1 MPEWRSE
8 RIPTVGLVVALALAA
23 ARVGWNLARPEDLF
37 LDSWVLVH
45 VLQTLTG
52 EAERLPRGVLTLQYP
67 IAYLPFFPLAEAFGA
82 FATVKLVYPVVA
94 SLAAVPAY
102 MVVRRGPAPI
112 AGILAMLFL
121 PDLVVKA
128 LTGTPQ
134 GIALPLF
141 LLALF
146 FGMRGQRRAFVATAA
161 AILLVHHLTGLVTM
175 VLYYAMFV
183 LPRSREPGFLRREWP
198 YIAFFSA
205 WPLYWAWTF
214 FNTGQS
220 YMAPTLLLLVVL
232 FGAPLAGLLYLAA
245 PRIGRA
251 VEWLGLRVA
260 ALSAANL
267 LLVAGVIAAAGWS
280 LTGLLLESPGLST
293 DAAANRAVVA
303 LYSGLLVLGV
313 AAALARRHLGLT
325 VFIGAL
331 LGLGLVNL
339 SLGCQHVFDGLRVA
353 DYALL
358 GGVAALFAPGL
369 SARWLGRP
377 LLVAG
382 RDSGGRGRRPEAGA
396 GLRQAVCAY
405 DRPAGG
411 CPVDRGEHPRAGVV
425 RQRYQDVAPYPWRGE
440 PQRYVRGHVLAFRW
454 LPPEAIRGDP
464 QRQLPVSGPP
474 HQLRAPERLHAG
486 AGRRR
491 RLVQPDRAGG
501 PSPPRAPRWP
511 RRAGVRT
518 RRSDDMGAGA
528 RRDIGRRRDPAR

>member
-1 MPEWRSE
+1 MRMKYPATRS
-8 RIPTVGLVVALALAA
+8 IAKLLVSGLTAAHGSKACEPAFQPRMELA
-23 ARVGWNLARPEDLF
+23 
-37 LDSWVLVH
+37 
-45 VLQTLTG
+45 
-52 EAERLPRGVLTLQYP
+52 
-67 IAYLPFFPLAEAFGA
+67 FFPLAKAFGA

-146 FGMRGQRRAFVATAA
+146 FGMRGRRRAFVATAA

-198 YIAFFSA
+198 YIAFFAA

-220 YMAPTLLLLVVL
+220 YMAPILLLLVVF
-232 FGAPLAGLLYLAA
+232 FGAPLAGLLYLTA

-251 VEWLGLRVA
+251 VEWLGVRVA

-267 LLVAGVIAAAGWS
+267 LLVAGVAAAAGWS
-280 LTGLLLESPGLST
+280 LTGLVLESPGLST

-325 VFIGAL
+325 VFIAAL
-331 LGLGLVNL
+331 LGLGLADL
-339 SLGCQHVFDGLRVA
+339 SLGCQHIFDGLRVA

-377 LLVAG
+377 LLVAVATAVVV
-382 RDSGGRGRRPEAGA
+382 AGV
-396 GLRQAVCAY
+396 LRLEPGY
-405 DRPAGG
+405 DRLFAHTTGQLEAARWIEANTPEQVSVASDTKMSLLILGEANRNATFEGTYWLFDGSPLRPYVATLNANYRFRDRPISYVLLSDYMLERGADVTWFSPTLAADQALLGRLDGLGERVYERGG
-411 CPVDRGEHPRAGVV
+411 VTIWKLAPDVISAGVATPRV
-425 RQRYQDVAPYPWRGE
+425 DMTAE
-440 PQRYVRGHVLAFRW
+440 L
-454 LPPEAIRGDP
+454 L
-464 QRQLPVSGPP
+464 S
-474 HQLRAPERLHAG
+474 RLYLG
-486 AGRRR
+486 FG
-491 RLVQPDRAGG
+491 GG
-501 PSPPRAPRWP
+501 PCR
-511 RRAGVRT
+511 
-518 RRSDDMGAGA
+518 
-528 RRDIGRRRDPAR
+528 